1 MKYYFFFLLLLCLL
15 SFSVL
20 AESTANPVVQTKA
33 AENSSLPSEQESES
47 TTPISSSENLESAD
61 SVETENP
68 EKEPQAS
75 SETPPS
81 LGESITQ
88 ESAAKS
94 KVVSVPTQEQTKQLS
109 TAEESAKQPLP
120 KTGKK
125 SQPAS
130 FSDQE
135 QILKYIEDLMHLN
148 QKLPQTETENEIDL
162 LLEKKSNILNQLI
175 TLLGRTSLDELPIFE
190 DREQIQ
196 FLNSRIA
203 INKSRGNDLAVQRD
217 KAKLAYFK
225 IKRNILEYLQ
235 YLIEASR
242 SYTSVD
248 EIVDESVARLN
259 AVRKEMQQYKL
270 PKGGDSS
277 KVYADLKKNISELEL
292 VFDTYQDI
300 LSFVI
305 ANPGKVAT
313 THWFQKISLL
323 STIAFFNNF
332 EVFRAANHK
341 LAPLRIDM
349 GGIIVSLLIVM
360 LVVFWYP
367 LAVKGISW
375 LVERYFL
382 QGKDE
387 HTEEIYYT
395 LRRPVFTLIVVFSL
409 DLASYALLY
418 KTEYKSSLENLFFII
433 YMVIGLWILFK
444 VLDSIVVLQLDKFS
458 RANRQLRKELV
469 NLSIKAT
476 KGLFIIIA
484 LSLLL
489 NRFGI
494 SIAALMSTLG
504 IGGLAFALAAKDSL
518 SNLLG
523 GITLL
528 IDNVF
533 SIGDWIEIGEVE
545 GTAVQI
551 GLRSTTIRTFDNAL
565 ITIPN
570 SLISVSSV
578 KNWNRRAIGR
588 RIKMYVGVTYESDM
602 NDIRQAVEDIRTMLI
617 EHPEIA
623 NPKEQFIGDKRR
635 QFRLTS
641 REDMQG
647 IKSTLLV
654 FVDRYNEFSIDILIY
669 CFSRTV
675 NWAEWLAVKEDVL
688 YKIAEILEQNNLEFA
703 YPTAVRIFRPDQG
716 NQEDELNVVPNIIGQ
731 QS

>member
-1 MKYYFFFLLLLCLL
+1 MKYHFLLVLLCLL
-15 SFSVL
+15 SFSVA
-20 AESTANPVVQTKA
+20 AELTDNAAVQTEKVENSPVISAPENQPSTAISPPGNYQSVNSQDP
-33 AENSSLPSEQESES
+33 ENAGIETRPAPETAPTPEKNTLQEPDAKSEAV
-47 TTPISSSENLESAD
+47 ISS
-61 SVETENP
+61 
-68 EKEPQAS
+68 
-75 SETPPS
+75 
-81 LGESITQ
+81 
-88 ESAAKS
+88 
-94 KVVSVPTQEQTKQLS
+94 QEQTK
-109 TAEESAKQPLP
+109 P
-120 KTGKK
+120 KVTVKEPSQKIGKK
-125 SQPAS
+125 SRQAA

-135 QILKYIEDLMHLN
+135 RILKYIEDLMHLN
-148 QKLPQTETENEIDL
+148 QELPNIESENEIDL
-162 LLEKKSNILNQLI
+162 LLEKKSNILNQLV
-175 TLLGRTSLDELPIFE
+175 TLLGKTSLDELPIYE
-190 DREQIQ
+190 DTDQIQ

-203 INKSRGNDLAVQRD
+203 INDSRGNDLAVQRD
-217 KAKLAYFK
+217 KAKLAYFR
-225 IKRNILEYLQ
+225 IKREILEYLQ

-248 EIVDESVARLN
+248 EIVDKSVARLN

-277 KVYADLKKNISELEL
+277 KVYAELKKNIFDLKL

-305 ANPGKVAT
+305 ANPGKITT

-332 EVFRAANHK
+332 EVFRQANHK

-409 DLASYALLY
+409 DLATYALLY

-484 LSLLL
+484 LSMLL

-533 SIGDWIEIGEVE
+533 SIGDWIEIGDVE

-602 NDIRQAVEDIRTMLI
+602 NDIRQAVEDIKTMLI

-688 YKIAEILEQNNLEFA
+688 FKIAEILEKNNLEFA
-703 YPTAVRIFRPDQG
+703 YPTAVRIFRPDQKSR
-716 NQEDELNVVPNIIGQ
+716 EDDLDIIPGVLGQ
-731 QS
+731 RSMM

>member
-1 MKYYFFFLLLLCLL
+1 MKHYFFLLLLCSLN
-15 SFSVL
+15 FTVQ
-20 AESTANPVVQTKA
+20 AELPEKDPVPTKA
-33 AENSSLPSEQESES
+33 AEKIPLTSELDNKS
-47 TTPISSSENLESAD
+47 TTPVIQAGEHVQIDSLATGNLDTEVRSSSETVSPAEENITRQP
-61 SVETENP
+61 ETDQ
-68 EKEPQAS
+68 KVIAI
-75 SETPPS
+75 PS
-81 LGESITQ
+81 Q
-88 ESAAKS
+88 E
-94 KVVSVPTQEQTKQLS
+94 PTQQSPTSEQV
-109 TAEESAKQPLP
+109 AKTQIVQA
-120 KTGKK
+120 GKK
-125 SQPAS
+125 SQQS

-135 QILKYIEDLMHLN
+135 LILKYIEDLMYLN
-148 QKLPQTETENEIDL
+148 QTLPKTESENEIDL
-162 LLEKKSNILNQLI
+162 LLEKKTNILNQLI
-175 TLLGRTSLDELPIFE
+175 ALLGKTRIDELPIFE

-203 INKSRGNDLAVQRD
+203 INETRGNDLAVQRD

-225 IKRNILEYLQ
+225 IKREILEYLQ
-235 YLIEASR
+235 YLIDASR
-242 SYTSVD
+242 SYTVVD
-248 EIVDESVARLN
+248 EIVDESVSRLN
-259 AVRKEMQQYKL
+259 AVRSEMKQYKL
-270 PKGGDSS
+270 PRGDDSS
-277 KVYADLKKNISELEL
+277 KVYTELKKNYTDLKL

-305 ANPGKVAT
+305 ANPGKVVT

-323 STIAFFNNF
+323 SSIAFFNNF
-332 EVFRAANHK
+332 EVFRTANHK

-382 QGKDE
+382 QGENE
-387 HTEEIYYT
+387 HTEEIYHS
-395 LRRPVFTLIVVFSL
+395 LKKPIFTLIVVFSL
-409 DLASYALLY
+409 DLASYALFY
-418 KTEYKSSLENLFFII
+418 KTEYKSSLENVFFVI
-433 YMVIGLWILFK
+433 YTVIYLWILFK
-444 VLDSIVVLQLDKFS
+444 ILDSIVVVQLDKFS
-458 RANRQLRKELV
+458 KSSRQLRKELV
-469 NLSIKAT
+469 NLGIKAT
-476 KGLFIIIA
+476 KGLFMIIG
-484 LSLLL
+484 LSVLL

-523 GITLL
+523 GVTLL

-533 SIGDWIEIGEVE
+533 SIGDWIEIGDVE

-617 EHPEIA
+617 EHPDIA
-623 NPKEQFIGDKRR
+623 NPKEQFVGDKRK

-688 YKIAEILEQNNLEFA
+688 YKIADILKQNNLEFA
-703 YPTAVRIFRPDQG
+703 YPTAVRIFRPDQE
-716 NQEDELNVVPNIIGQ
+716 NDLDVIPDILGQ
-731 QS
+731 QRLT